1 MDDYNSDKSL
11 LRVTTERIPNNAQ
24 LAKDCGIPLAIIIK
38 PYGEL
43 LSGEE
48 IPACSFNKKSIV
60 RCSECRAY
68 INPFVKFCENGQKW
82 NCTFCQHTNLTE

>member
-48 IPACSFNKKSIV
+48 IPACSFNKKSIYFWV
-60 RCSECRAY
+60 EEKR
-68 INPFVKFCENGQKW
+68 N
-82 NCTFCQHTNLTE
+82 